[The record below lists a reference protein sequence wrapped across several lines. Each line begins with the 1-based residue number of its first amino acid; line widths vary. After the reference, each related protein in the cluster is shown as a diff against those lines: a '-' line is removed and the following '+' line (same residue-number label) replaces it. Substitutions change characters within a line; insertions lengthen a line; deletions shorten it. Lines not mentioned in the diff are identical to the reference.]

1 MKLQSIEIR
10 NYRSIENLTFD
21 TVPLNDSTSTY
32 GLIGVNEAGKSSI
45 LKAMALKEGV
55 VPVQVKDFKDS
66 KDKSKNIEVMFQ
78 YKLDANEIAE
88 YDAEANPHG
97 EPDDAVLSISRKI
110 DLTKLIVSATY
121 SWARATPSS
130 QALALDFALS
140 GASGAPSQLGAE
152 DKIFV
157 KTALEKGILAGM
169 HKTIFWTAEDRY
181 LISQPINLANFAAK
195 PEDIS
200 IPLKNC
206 FALADITDIKSR
218 VASLS
223 DSTEIELLQSEL
235 GDAVTQH
242 IKTVWP
248 NHPITITFLI
258 TNGLIHFHVKD
269 TGSGGKAKT
278 ADQRSDGFKQ
288 FISFLLT
295 VSAQD
300 RNEEIANS
308 ILLLDEPETHLHPQ
322 AQEYL
327 LGELV
332 KITQNDRNNIVFFA
346 THSNYMIDKND
357 LSRNFKIEKRA
368 DKTTRNQFSK
378 RISTYA
384 SVTYEVF
391 DIPSTDYHN
400 ELFEILHSR
409 YQDVDVNDAK
419 REGIKYF
426 DVEYFQKE
434 KALKSDKPWKKAPN
448 QITLPTYVRNCIHH
462 PDNGDKYSVDELR
475 RSIESLRSYL

>member
-10 NYRSIENLTFD
+10 NYRSIENITFD
-21 TVPLNDSTSTY
+21 TGPLNDGTCTY

-55 VPVQVKDFKDS
+55 VPVQIKDFKDG
-66 KDKSKNIEVMFQ
+66 KDKSKNIEVAFQ

-88 YDAEANPHG
+88 YDAMANPSG
-97 EPDDAVLSISRKI
+97 EPEDAVLSISRKV
-110 DLTKLIVSATY
+110 DLTKLIISATY
-121 SWARATPSS
+121 SWVRTAPTS
-130 QALALDFALS
+130 QTLTLDFALS
-140 GASGAPSQLGAE
+140 GTSGPSQLSAD
-152 DKIFV
+152 DKSFV
-157 KTALEKGILAGM
+157 KTALEKGILSGL

-181 LISQPINLANFAAK
+181 LISQPINLASFAAN
-195 PEDIS
+195 PEGIS

-206 FALADITDIKSR
+206 FSLADITDIKSR
-218 VASLS
+218 VAGLS
-223 DSTEIELLQSEL
+223 DSTEIELLQNEL

-258 TNGLIHFHVKD
+258 TNGQIHFHVKD
-269 TGSGGKAKT
+269 TGGGGKAKT

-295 VSAQD
+295 ISAQD

-308 ILLLDEPETHLHPQ
+308 ILLLDEPETHLHPK

-327 LGELV
+327 LGELI
-332 KITQNDRNNIVFFA
+332 KITQNGRNNIVFFA
-346 THSNYMIDKND
+346 THSNYMIDKDD
-357 LSRNFKIEKRA
+357 LSRNFKIEKQA
-368 DKTTRNQFSK
+368 DKTTRIQFSK
-378 RISTYA
+378 KISTYA

-391 DIPSTDYHN
+391 EIPSTDYHN
-400 ELFEILHSR
+400 ELFELLHSR
-409 YQDVDVNDAK
+409 YQDADVSDVK
-419 REGIKYF
+419 RDGIKYF
-426 DVEYFQKE
+426 DAEYFQKE
-434 KALKSDKPWKKAPN
+434 KKLKSDKPWKKTPN

-462 PDNGDKYSVDELR
+462 PDNGDKYSEDER
-475 RSIESLRSYL
+475 RSSIELLRSYL